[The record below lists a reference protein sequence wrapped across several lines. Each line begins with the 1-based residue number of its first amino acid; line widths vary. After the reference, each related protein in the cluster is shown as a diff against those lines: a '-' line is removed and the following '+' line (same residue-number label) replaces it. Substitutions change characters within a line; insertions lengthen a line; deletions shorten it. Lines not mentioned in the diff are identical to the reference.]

1 VLWFRKRPE
10 AAEVER
16 DLIEPMRLEVELDPA
31 LFRSHMSM
39 LVEAAQADGGVEGYL
54 ESLTAK
60 HRLFAEAL
68 GEASLDALEEG
79 ALDALLETVF
89 TARRKLHP
97 VLAEFGLPKTLAA
110 LRELLHGNGPLEGR
124 IGAFVGVLPI
134 RAGEGREARNRAA
147 RLTRAAHD
155 FAAECLHFRDP
166 VRYPLMTRWMWDES
180 TMSGAV
186 REFVKNPDQ
195 RDRLP
200 IDGRPETFEAV
211 RGWLAAEIERQG
223 IYRDVPLWVDLVAAG
238 AYTHYFRSMTGGVLG
253 SDFQRTGGPEEQV
266 KKLLGIDGE
275 RRGGRSRVKRDETV
289 KGAA

>member
-1 VLWFRKRPE
+1 MLWFRKRPE
-10 AAEVER
+10 AAAIEH
-16 DLIEPMRLEVELDPA
+16 DLIEPAALAVEFDPA
-31 LFRSHMSM
+31 LFRAHMST
-39 LVEAAQADGGVEGYL
+39 LIETAQADGGVETYL
-54 ESLTAK
+54 ESLGTK

-68 GEASLDALEEG
+68 DEARLDSLDLET
-79 ALDALLETVF
+79 LDGLLELVF

-97 VLAEFGLPKTLAA
+97 VLTEFGLANAVSA
-110 LRELLHGNGPLEGR
+110 LRDLLYGGEPLAGR
-124 IGAFVGVLPI
+124 IAAFIERLPI
-134 RAGEGREARNRAA
+134 CAGEGREARNRAA

-166 VRYPLMTRWMWDES
+166 VRYPLMTRWMWDDS

-186 REFVKNPDQ
+186 REFVKNPDH

-200 IDGRPETFEAV
+200 LDTRPETFESV
-211 RGWLAAEIERQG
+211 RNWLASEIEGQG
-223 IYRDVPLWVDLVAAG
+223 VYRDVPLWVDLVAAG

-266 KKLLGIDGE
+266 KKLLGIDGD

>member
-1 VLWFRKRPE
+1 VLWFRKRSD

-16 DLIEPMRLEVELDPA
+16 DLIEPAKLEVEFDPM
-31 LFRSHMSM
+31 LFRTHMTA
-39 LVEAAQADGGVEGYL
+39 LIQAAQPDGGVEAYL
-54 ESLTAK
+54 ESLNAK

-68 GEASLDALEEG
+68 GEASLDRLDG
-79 ALDALLETVF
+79 GSLDALLEVVF

-97 VLAEFGLPKTLAA
+97 VLAEFGLHNTIAA
-110 LRELLHGNGPLEGR
+110 LRDLLYGREPLGGR
-124 IGAFVGVLPI
+124 IPAFVARLPI
-134 RAGEGREARNRAA
+134 RPGEGREARNRAA

-166 VRYPLMTRWMWDES
+166 LRYPLMTRWMWDES

-186 REFVKNPDQ
+186 REFVKDPDQ
-195 RDRLP
+195 RARLP
-200 IDGRPETFEAV
+200 IGALPESFEGV
-211 RGWLAAEIERQG
+211 RGWLAREIEGQG